1 MRPVAAPVVVAPP
14 GGVRI
19 RTRLRLSAGD
29 EAVVRAVGEHLGCLA
44 GGDLAARCRLGAGD
58 DQRADRKRTLTPVS
72 SSRWAGSITRTSND
86 QWERGIKNLLAERD
100 RLRRAIRVLRARLGV
115 PVGKADGHGRGRLRG
130 YASQAE
136 RFAKRCRLQVL
147 EPRLSE
153 VEERIAAGRVSVCRG
168 GRHLAMLRHALDRDD
183 VALTQTQ
190 WRGRWRAERLLLT
203 ADGEAG
209 KRWGNETIRVHP
221 DQQWLEIRLPTPL
234 AHLSNTPGRAPT
246 YRLGCPVVFS
256 YRAAEWAA
264 QAASGAVAYTIWL
277 DPKRGRWYLD
287 CSWRLQA
294 RPLPSLEALRQHP
307 AVAVDLNAGHL
318 AGWVLNAAGNPLG
331 PPQTIP
337 LELEG
342 LQASTRDGRLRAAIT
357 EVIGLAVRQGCH
369 AILVEDL
376 DFADARHTGR
386 ETLGRGRRGKRFRRI
401 VSGIPTRQFQDLL
414 VGMAA
419 NAGLWVVA
427 VDPAWTSVWGGR
439 YWQDPLNQQTK
450 PAVTVS
456 RHHAAALVIGRRGL
470 GYRARR
476 RGGCARLR
484 PEDRSRRAADSAGQ
498 PETPDVLTSAPEAVP
513 EPTNQGPG
521 GPGGQRAGPPAH
533 KTRPP
538 EPDTAGDQAAHD
550 RSVPPISAD

>member
-1 MRPVAAPVVVAPP
+1 LWSPTRWGPH
-14 GGVRI
+14 

-44 GGDLAARCRLGAGD
+44 GQDLAARCRLGAGD
-58 DQRADRKRTLTPVS
+58 DQRADRKRTLTPVA

-86 QWERGIKNLLAERD
+86 RWERGSKNLLAERD
-100 RLRRAIRVLRARLGV
+100 RLRRAIRVLRARLRV
-115 PVGKADGHGRGRLRG
+115 PVGKADGHGRGRVRG

-190 WRGRWRAERLLLT
+190 WRGRWRAERLFLT

-256 YRAAEWAA
+256 YRAAGWAA
-264 QAASGAVAYTIWL
+264 Q
-277 DPKRGRWYLD
+277 
-287 CSWRLQA
+287 
-294 RPLPSLEALRQHP
+294 
-307 AVAVDLNAGHL
+307 
-318 AGWVLNAAGNPLG
+318 
-331 PPQTIP
+331 
-337 LELEG
+337 
-342 LQASTRDGRLRAAIT
+342 
-357 EVIGLAVRQGCH
+357 
-369 AILVEDL
+369 
-376 DFADARHTGR
+376 
-386 ETLGRGRRGKRFRRI
+386 
-401 VSGIPTRQFQDLL
+401 
-414 VGMAA
+414 
-419 NAGLWVVA
+419 GLWVVA
-427 VDPAWTSVWGGR
+427 VDPAWTSVWGRR

-456 RHHAAALVIGRRGL
+456 RHHAAAVVIGRRGL

-521 GPGGQRAGPPAH
+521 GPAGQRAGPPAH

-550 RSVPPISAD
+550 RSVPPISEVEGLLGPGPGAGRSLVPREARSPTLPRAVGPPGRPG